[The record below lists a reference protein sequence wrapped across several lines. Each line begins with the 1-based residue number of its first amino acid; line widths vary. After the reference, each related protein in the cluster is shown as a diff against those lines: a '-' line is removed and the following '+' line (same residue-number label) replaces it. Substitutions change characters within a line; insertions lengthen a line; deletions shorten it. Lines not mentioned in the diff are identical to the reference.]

1 MSRDW
6 RLYLEDMANAIECTE
21 RFTQTVQREDFL
33 CGHMAF
39 EATVRQLEILG
50 EAASHVPESIRG
62 QAPEIPSGNIIGIRN
77 RLIHG
82 YFSADPD
89 IVWNVAQEKLPA
101 LKRNLQRLL
110 EQISSTDNA

>member
-6 RLYLEDMANAIECTE
+6 RLYLEDMVDAIGRARRFIRKSERE
-21 RFTQTVQREDFL
+21 RFLPGDMV
-33 CGHMAF
+33 F

-50 EAASHVPESIRG
+50 EAASHIPEAVRL
-62 QAPEIPSGNIIGIRN
+62 QAPTIPWANLSGIRN

-89 IVWNVAQEKLPA
+89 IVWNVVQVKLPGLEEQLNA
-101 LKRNLQRLL
+101 LIAMLTPKP
-110 EQISSTDNA
+110 